1 MTQQKAESLW
11 SSLPGLSHIESPS
24 QRSRASSITR
34 DSNSKIC
41 WAFSPRDTRVCTL
54 WQSQTDWPTT
64 LPSTFY
70 LLCIKCFQYFPQ
82 SSVGHDHH
90 LTTPAT
96 GCWNCQLSLNISAC
110 EYTNWW
116 ASSVDLKDFYAF
128 MRLHLF
134 TLFKLNLEFLQW
146 AYIFWMQMHIKIIIN
161 IILREKSGKILML
174 DILFIPPKTFI

>member
-82 SSVGHDHH
+82 SSVGHDHY

-116 ASSVDLKDFYAF
+116 ASSVDLKDLCIY
-128 MRLHLF
+128 
-134 TLFKLNLEFLQW
+134 E
-146 AYIFWMQMHIKIIIN
+146 I
-161 IILREKSGKILML
+161 
-174 DILFIPPKTFI
+174 TFIYSFQIKPRIFTMSIYILNANAH